1 MLGFTTMSRQSAGRA
16 AVVRRR
22 PPRRE
27 RVLPVALRAVAIGLM
42 LAGLAACGVKG
53 PLRPPPRTVPATA
66 LPPPIDNPATPP
78 PATSPAL
85 PPPSSPP
92 GNP

>member
-1 MLGFTTMSRQSAGRA
+1 MSRQSAGRA
-16 AVVRRR
+16 VVLRGRS
-22 PPRRE
+22 PRRE
-27 RVLPVALRAVAIGLM
+27 RMLPVALRAVTITLM
-42 LAGLAACGVKG
+42 LASLAACGVKG
-53 PLRPPPRTVPATA
+53 PLRPPPKSVPATA

>member
-1 MLGFTTMSRQSAGRA
+1 MLGFTAMSRQSAGRA
-16 AVVRRR
+16 
-22 PPRRE
+22 
-27 RVLPVALRAVAIGLM
+27 VAITL
-42 LAGLAACGVKG
+42 LFASLAACGVKG
-53 PLRPPPRTVPATA
+53 PLRPPPKNIPATA

-78 PATSPAL
+78 PTTSPAL

>member
-1 MLGFTTMSRQSAGRA
+1 MLRQSAGRVA
-16 AVVRRR
+16 AARRR
-22 PPRRE
+22 LSHPRR
-27 RVLPVALRAVAIGLM
+27 RALPVALRAVTLAVA

-53 PLRPPPRTVPATA
+53 PLRPPPKTIPPAA
-66 LPPPIDNPATPP
+66 MPPPIDNPATPP
-78 PATSPAL
+78 PTTSPAL

>member
-1 MLGFTTMSRQSAGRA
+1 MLGFTAMSRQSAGRA
-16 AVVRRR
+16 AVRRR
-22 PPRRE
+22 PLR
-27 RVLPVALRAVAIGLM
+27 RVLPVALRAVAITLV
-42 LAGLAACGVKG
+42 LASLAACGVKG
-53 PLRPPPRTVPATA
+53 PLRPPPKSVPATA
-66 LPPPIDNPATPP
+66 LPPPIDNPAIPP